1 MSAQVAKGLFGLN
14 NPANVPEQANGLKDR
29 FSRIESFLQRAS
41 SLMATQMKSLEDA
54 RQSLETTVALLEAQ
68 LKEKEEILLE
78 KDTAQKELVET
89 FGGRIQELESTI
101 KERDRL
107 LENHE
112 EKPDD
117 GQPKNEEETTLKKAE
132 DLMLGEI
139 RQLEEIKAN
148 WELGMAALAAQLRL
162 TEKELDLKDA
172 TLKGI
177 TDSLDHLGDSLMDQ
191 IGELEKRLKKLE
203 GRS

>member
-1 MSAQVAKGLFGLN
+1 MSAEVAKGLFGLN

-54 RQSLETTVALLEAQ
+54 RQSLETRVALLEAQ

-78 KDTAQKELVET
+78 KDTAQKELAET
-89 FGGRIQELESTI
+89 LGGRIQELESTI

-162 TEKELDLKDA
+162 TEKELGLKDA

-191 IGELEKRLKKLE
+191 IGELEKRLEKLE